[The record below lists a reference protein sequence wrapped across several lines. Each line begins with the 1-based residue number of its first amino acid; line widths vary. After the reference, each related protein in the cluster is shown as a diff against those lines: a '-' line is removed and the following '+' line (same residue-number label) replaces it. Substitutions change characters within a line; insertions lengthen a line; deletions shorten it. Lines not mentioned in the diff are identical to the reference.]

1 MSCPLGESDRNV
13 KQPFFKCIYF
23 WFNYIQKEKKY
34 KLILDYFTESQLA
47 ENLWPFTS
55 ILLF

>member
-1 MSCPLGESDRNV
+1 MSCESDRNV
-13 KQPFFKCIYF
+13 KQQFFKCIYF
-23 WFNYIQKEKKY
+23 WLNYIHKEKKC